1 MGSRCSSEQDH
12 RDEKGIRMQML
23 CAAML
28 LLIVQCNHCI
38 RM

>member
-1 MGSRCSSEQDH
+1 MGSRYSWDQD
-12 RDEKGIRMQML
+12 RLGADGMQMR
-23 CAAML
+23 CATML